1 VWFIIA
7 GLSSLLMTWQTNE
20 LLLLS
25 VNKAQ
30 DRVVTRRKTRR
41 TFGNETEEN
50 CNNQTMK
57 LPGISLIITA
67 TVGFTSAANA
77 DLAYTFN
84 SDVEGFQNVAWRAT
98 APAGWSGV
106 PAVQQTH
113 TAGGWQ
119 MLLTKE
125 FAWGA
130 GGGNANQQLE
140 MQALANQGANA
151 HLSFD
156 VMVDGTSFPA
166 GVAGWYNFNVIGNSD
181 GTTGWTQK
189 ENLFTA
195 SGWHNADDA
204 TRITMHIDQPFSFFG
219 WEPGDTWFQL
229 HTGANSDGAFP
240 VNFYLD
246 NLTAYAVVPEPSMFA
261 LAGLGIATLLMFR
274 RK

>member
-1 VWFIIA
+1 
-7 GLSSLLMTWQTNE
+7 MTWQTNE

-41 TFGNETEEN
+41 TLGNETEEN

-57 LPGISLIITA
+57 LLGISLIITA

-84 SDVEGFQNVAWRAT
+84 SGVEGFQNVAWQST

-106 PAVQQTH
+106 PAIQQTH

-125 FAWGA
+125 FSWGA

-151 HLSFD
+151 HQ
-156 VMVDGTSFPA
+156 
-166 GVAGWYNFNVIGNSD
+166 IGR
-181 GTTGWTQK
+181 
-189 ENLFTA
+189 A
-195 SGWHNADDA
+195 SCRERG
-204 TRITMHIDQPFSFFG
+204 
-219 WEPGDTWFQL
+219 
-229 HTGANSDGAFP
+229 
-240 VNFYLD
+240 
-246 NLTAYAVVPEPSMFA
+246 
-261 LAGLGIATLLMFR
+261 
-274 RK
+274 

>member
-1 VWFIIA
+1 
-7 GLSSLLMTWQTNE
+7 MTWQTNE
-20 LLLLS
+20 VLLTS
-25 VNKAQ
+25 SSKAQ
-30 DRVVTRRKTRR
+30 NRVATRRKAYRI
-41 TFGNETEEN
+41 FGNRTKEN
-50 CNNQTMK
+50 YKNHTMK
-57 LPGISLIITA
+57 LPRIVLIIA
-67 TVGFTSAANA
+67 AAVGFAAAANA
-77 DLAYTFN
+77 DLTYTFN
-84 SDVEGFQNVAWRAT
+84 SGVEGFQNVAWQST
-98 APAGWSGV
+98 APAGWSGM
-106 PAVQQTH
+106 PTVQQTH

-125 FAWGA
+125 FSWEA
-130 GGGNANQQLE
+130 GGGSANQQLE

-229 HTGANSDGAFP
+229 QTGANSDGAFP

-246 NLTAYAVVPEPSMFA
+246 NLTAYAVIPEPSVFA